1 MRIHLVIIS
10 LLISSLTFANE
21 PLVSLPFKLH
31 RGHIYIQGQIN
42 SSRTINILFDTG
54 ASGNV
59 ISEKVAE
66 EIGLRVSGS
75 QTVSGANG
83 LVQLK
88 TSRKNSLSLGQKL
101 EMKKQTFFLL
111 DMTHL
116 TDEDLPLEAIIGAN
130 ILIEYVVS
138 LNFDS
143 NQIEIY
149 PQSGYVP
156 PKNFKKHEIQLDDYG
171 IPLINGSLN
180 TSENDTKNGPFLID
194 TGAALTVSF
203 NTHFVN
209 ENSLIKQVTPN
220 YRYESK
226 ALSNDGIEY
235 IGRLKSFD
243 FLDESFEGVPVRMST
258 VTSGVSSDKSING
271 LIGLTLLKRFNLI
284 FDYSKNVMYTKK
296 NALFD
301 QPFWDNKSGLRLAKK
316 NGFLRVMSV
325 VSGSAADKA
334 GIQVGDNIA
343 SVDGKR
349 ELKADAF
356 DKYIFNATKVVSIA
370 LQRKGKII
378 NVQLSPYSMI

>member
-1 MRIHLVIIS
+1 MKIRLVIIS

-21 PLVSLPFKLH
+21 PLVTLPFKLH

-42 SSRTINILFDTG
+42 GSRTINILFDTG

-66 EIGLRVSGS
+66 SIGLTVSGS

-88 TSRKNSLSLGQKL
+88 SSDKNSLSLGRKL

-111 DMTHL
+111 NMVHL

-130 ILIEYVVS
+130 VLSEYVVS
-138 LNFDS
+138 LNFDT
-143 NQIEIY
+143 NQVDIY

-156 PKNFKKHEIQLDDYG
+156 PKIFKKHDIKLDDYG

-180 TSENDTKNGPFLID
+180 TSENEAKNGPFLID

-220 YRYESK
+220 YPYESK
-226 ALSNDGIEY
+226 GLSNDGIEY

-243 FLDESFEGVPVRMST
+243 FLDESFERVPVRMST

-284 FDYSKNVMYTKK
+284 FDYSKNALYTVK
-296 NALFD
+296 NELFG
-301 QPFWDNKSGLRLAKK
+301 QPFWDNRSGLRLSKK
-316 NGFLRVMSV
+316 SGFLKVMSV
-325 VSGSAADKA
+325 VTGSAADKA
-334 GIQVGDNIA
+334 GIQVGDSIA
-343 SVDGKR
+343 SVDGQR

-356 DKYIFNATKVVSIA
+356 DRYIFSTTKVVSIE
-370 LQRKGKII
+370 LKREGKII
-378 NVQLSPYSMI
+378 TVQLSPYSMI

>member
-1 MRIHLVIIS
+1 MKIRLVIIS

-21 PLVSLPFKLH
+21 PLVTLPFKLH

-42 SSRTINILFDTG
+42 GSRTINILFDTG

-66 EIGLRVSGS
+66 SIGLTVSGS

-88 TSRKNSLSLGQKL
+88 YSDKNSLSLGRKL
-101 EMKKQTFFLL
+101 KMKKQTFFLL
-111 DMTHL
+111 NMVHL

-130 ILIEYVVS
+130 VLSEYVVS
-138 LNFDS
+138 LNFDT
-143 NQIEIY
+143 NQVDIY

-156 PKNFKKHEIQLDDYG
+156 PKIFKKHDIKLDDYG

-180 TSENDTKNGPFLID
+180 TSENEAKNGPFLID

-220 YRYESK
+220 YPYESK
-226 ALSNDGIEY
+226 GLSNDGIEY

-243 FLDESFEGVPVRMST
+243 FLDESFERVPVRMST

-284 FDYSKNVMYTKK
+284 FDYSKNALYTVK
-296 NALFD
+296 NELFG
-301 QPFWDNKSGLRLAKK
+301 QPFWDNRSGLRLSKK
-316 NGFLRVMSV
+316 SGFLKVMSV
-325 VSGSAADKA
+325 VTGSAADKA
-334 GIQVGDNIA
+334 GIQVGDSIA
-343 SVDGKR
+343 SVDGQR

-356 DKYIFNATKVVSIA
+356 DRYIFSTTKVVSIE
-370 LQRKGKII
+370 LKREGKII
-378 NVQLSPYSMI
+378 TVQLSPYSMI